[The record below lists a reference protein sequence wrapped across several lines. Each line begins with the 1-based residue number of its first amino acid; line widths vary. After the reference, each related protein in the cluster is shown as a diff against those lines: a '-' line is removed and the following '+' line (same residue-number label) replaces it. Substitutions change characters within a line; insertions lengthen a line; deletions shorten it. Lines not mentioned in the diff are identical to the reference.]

1 MSPKPGPTGN
11 MGTMTE
17 RFSNNE
23 SDNFSLLRLLHL
35 ASPSLPTGSFAYSQG
50 LEWAVETGWITDG
63 AGFSAWLSDLLE
75 QAITYIDIPILV
87 RMHDA
92 CLSGSERR
100 MAHWCSILLACRET
114 SELREEER
122 TRGRALVAL
131 LKGIDS
137 ADIERWH
144 DTISSCHLGGFAL
157 TAVSWRISIREAALG
172 YVWSWLEN
180 QVLAGVK
187 IIPLGQTEG
196 QRILHR
202 LNRRISLAVNKGMKL
217 PDQEIG
223 ASVPALAIGSSCH
236 ETQYT
241 RLFRS

>member
-11 MGTMTE
+11 MGAMTE

-23 SDNFSLLRLLHL
+23 SDNSSLLRLLHL
-35 ASPSLPTGSFAYSQG
+35 VSPSLPTGSFAYSQG
-50 LEWAVETGWITDG
+50 LEWAVETGWITDN
-63 AGFSAWLSDLLE
+63 SSLEAWLSDLLE
-75 QAITYIDIPILV
+75 QALTYIDIPILI
-87 RMHDA
+87 RMYDA
-92 CLSGSERR
+92 CLSGSEKR

-114 SELREEER
+114 SELREEEQ

-131 LKGIDS
+131 LKGIDL

-144 DTISSCHLGGFAL
+144 DAISSCHLGGFAL
-157 TAVSWRISIREAALG
+157 TAVSWRIPIREAALG

-187 IIPLGQTEG
+187 IIPLGQTQG

-202 LNRRISLAVNKGMKL
+202 LNRHISLAVDKGMKL

-236 ETQYT
+236 EIQYT

>member
-1 MSPKPGPTGN
+1 
-11 MGTMTE
+11 MGTMAE
-17 RFSNNE
+17 RFGNNE
-23 SDNFSLLRLLHL
+23 SDNSSLLRLLHL
-35 ASPSLPTGSFAYSQG
+35 VSPSLPIGSFAYSQG
-50 LEWAVETGWITDG
+50 LEWAVETGWITDD
-63 AGFSAWLSDLLE
+63 SSLEAWLSDLLE
-75 QAITYIDIPILV
+75 QALTYIDIPILV
-87 RMHDA
+87 RMYDA
-92 CLSGSERR
+92 CLSGSKKR

-114 SELREEER
+114 SELREEEQ

-137 ADIERWH
+137 ADIEKWH

-157 TAVSWRISIREAALG
+157 TAVSWGISIREAALG

-202 LNRRISLAVNKGMKL
+202 LNRHISLAVDKGMKL

>member
-1 MSPKPGPTGN
+1 
-11 MGTMTE
+11 MGAMAE
-17 RFSNNE
+17 RFGNNE
-23 SDNFSLLRLLHL
+23 SDNSSLLRLLHL
-35 ASPSLPTGSFAYSQG
+35 VSPSLPIGSFAYSQG
-50 LEWAVETGWITDG
+50 LEWAVETGWITDE
-63 AGFSAWLSDLLE
+63 SSLEAWLSDLLE
-75 QAITYIDIPILV
+75 QALTYIDIPILV
-87 RMHDA
+87 RMYDA
-92 CLSGSERR
+92 CLSGSKKR

-114 SELREEER
+114 SELRKEEQ

-131 LKGIDS
+131 LKGINS
-137 ADIERWH
+137 ADIEKWH
-144 DTISSCHLGGFAL
+144 DAISSCQLGGFAL
-157 TAVSWRISIREAALG
+157 TAVSWRISIREAVLG

-180 QVLAGVK
+180 QVLAGMK

-196 QRILHR
+196 QRILYR
-202 LNRRISLAVNKGMKL
+202 LNRQISLAVDKGMKL